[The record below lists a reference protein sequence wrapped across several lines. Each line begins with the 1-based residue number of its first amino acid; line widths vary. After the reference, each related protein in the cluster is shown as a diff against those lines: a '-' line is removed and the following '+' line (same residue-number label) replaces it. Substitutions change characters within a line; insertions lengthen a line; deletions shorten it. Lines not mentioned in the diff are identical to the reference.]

1 MLGKIVMGEN
11 MNLSNNDLSAA
22 LISSVADLQEEDVLA
37 LVHQRIARGDDPL
50 DIVEDCRQGMVLV
63 GKRYE
68 QHDYY
73 LAGLILA
80 GEILREVIEIIQP
93 LTEVKYFGRSLGLIV
108 LGTVEGDIHDAGKDL
123 LQILLSV
130 HGFTVRDLGV
140 DVPPEEFLE
149 VAREVRPNVIGLSC
163 LLINAHN
170 SMKETIRLLRAD
182 PELCDIPIIIGG
194 QVSADVCQ
202 YVGADYWSMDAMDG
216 VRWCQERITGKIEE

>member
-1 MLGKIVMGEN
+1 MGEN

-22 LISSVADLQEEDVLA
+22 LISSVADLQEEDVLS
-37 LVHQRIARGDDPL
+37 LVRQRIARGDDPL
-50 DIVEDCRQGMVLV
+50 AIVEDCRQGMVLV

-93 LTEVKYFGRSLGLIV
+93 LTEIQYFGRSLGLIV

-216 VRWCQERITGKIEE
+216 VRWCQERIAGKIEE